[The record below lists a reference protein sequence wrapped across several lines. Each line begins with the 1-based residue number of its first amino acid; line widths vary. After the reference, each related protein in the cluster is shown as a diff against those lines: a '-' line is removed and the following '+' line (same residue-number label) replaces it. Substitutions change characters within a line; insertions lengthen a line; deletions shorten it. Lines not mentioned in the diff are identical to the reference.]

1 MDTTST
7 LRNTIWRFG
16 IFLALCHGTWSHGE
30 ICFQPVRCLNG
41 DTTLSRPTGQR
52 IVQSQRAVT
61 DDEQAALE
69 QAAGSGDG
77 KHGRKVKRTK
87 RNKYADK
94 SRVEGKLDPFEAQHI
109 TSKAY
114 EDSLNNKQIRISLP
128 VEPSADPLLYPDD
141 RFIDPYNPATFGFM
155 NVGTVIGAH
164 GVKGDVTVL
173 VDDEEYAEWI
183 LCEKGAKAVLH
194 LKPEWRRYPRERIR
208 LVEGRRTGT
217 PDRFIVRL
225 SGIEDRDAAGKL
237 KSHKL
242 YTRRS
247 ECLKDLQEDEYL
259 IDQIVGLDVIHSATG
274 DLLGKVRGIVTRD
287 EVFGRVDG
295 GHDFIDLQVLQTT
308 PSEPVQ
314 SCLVPMVPSIV
325 VMIDL
330 GAALVKLN
338 PPEGLL
344 DLAVRRQRKLRVRAL
359 LPPSKSE

>member
-1 MDTTST
+1 MKVLDIR
-7 LRNTIWRFG
+7 RNTIG
-16 IFLALCHGTWSHGE
+16 LFLALCHGALSHGG

-41 DTTLSRPTGQR
+41 QR
-52 IVQSQRAVT
+52 IIQYQRAVT
-61 DDEQAALE
+61 DDEQAALK

-94 SRVEGKLDPFEAQHI
+94 SRVEGKLDPFDAQHI

-114 EDSLNNKQIRISLP
+114 EDSLKNKQIRISLP
-128 VEPSADPLLYPDD
+128 VEPSSADPLLYPDD

-155 NVGTVIGAH
+155 NVGTIIGAH

-173 VDDEEYAEWI
+173 VDDEEYAERI
-183 LCEKGAKAVLH
+183 LCKKGAKAVLH

-330 GAALVKLN
+330 GAALVKLD